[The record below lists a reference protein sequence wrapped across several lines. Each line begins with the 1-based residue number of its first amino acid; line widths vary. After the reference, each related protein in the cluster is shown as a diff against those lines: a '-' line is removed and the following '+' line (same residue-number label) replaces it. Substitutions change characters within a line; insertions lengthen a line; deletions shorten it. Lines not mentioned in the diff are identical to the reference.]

1 MSKQIY
7 QDKFYT
13 HFDVKKYHK
22 EYQQKVQNIKWV
34 SKHGFYP
41 FIHFQMNC
49 SKYTNDLKGHK
60 FLKEK
65 VRDIYYAAIKF
76 KQTFISYPNT
86 LSIKSKSQII
96 NKIALAF

>member
-41 FIHFQMNC
+41 FIHFLLNC
-49 SKYTNDLKGHK
+49 SKYTNDL
-60 FLKEK
+60 
-65 VRDIYYAAIKF
+65 
-76 KQTFISYPNT
+76 
-86 LSIKSKSQII
+86 
-96 NKIALAF
+96 

>member
-65 VRDIYYAAIKF
+65 VRDIYYAAHIDR
-76 KQTFISYPNT
+76 FIYEYYEIV
-86 LSIKSKSQII
+86 LII
-96 NKIALAF
+96 NTIIM

>member
-13 HFDVKKYHK
+13 HFDIKKYHK

-65 VRDIYYAAIKF
+65 VRDIYYAAHIEIVCLESVILILRK
-76 KQTFISYPNT
+76 KYLNI
-86 LSIKSKSQII
+86 L
-96 NKIALAF
+96 